1 MTKISPL
8 ENILIRG
15 FYGAYEGIKEDKL
28 TKIKEIKDL
37 EIFQITKYK
46 KFTSTLKDLSIDGLT
61 LPEEKMKSNCNKN
74 SRILWCGPNH
84 WLLVTNKKDLMKNV
98 NITFNENEFAVT
110 DLSHSRAIIEIEGE
124 YVKEI
129 LKKGCPFNFNE
140 FKKNNCVN
148 SVFNGIAITLDMINE
163 KPDKFRLFVLRSFS
177 ESFYHSI
184 TDSCLEYGYKAL

>member
-98 NITFNENEFAVT
+98 NMLMDN
-110 DLSHSRAIIEIEGE
+110 GE
-124 YVKEI
+124 TEYTKLE
-129 LKKGCPFNFNE
+129 P
-140 FKKNNCVN
+140 NN
-148 SVFNGIAITLDMINE
+148 LINLINHRV
-163 KPDKFRLFVLRSFS
+163 PP
-177 ESFYHSI
+177 
-184 TDSCLEYGYKAL
+184 GW